1 MPRCLTWYYRKLRA
15 LLAHANWLI
24 RKPSP
29 EYREGTRVV
38 VRFTSSLHGSVDVLC
53 RIRSINYRFYCLAY
67 DVVVLEDKEWLTF
80 GTRTFVFP
88 ENIVRKQRSQVR
100 ASLPQ
105 RRQGR

>member
-15 LLAHANWLI
+15 ILAHANWLI
-24 RKPSP
+24 SRPSP
-29 EYREGTRVV
+29 EYPEGARVI
-38 VRFTSSLHGSVDVLC
+38 VRFSSSLHGSVDVLC
-53 RIRSINYRFYCLAY
+53 RIRSITFRFYRLTY

-88 ENIVRKQRSQVR
+88 ENILRKQCSQER
-100 ASLPQ
+100 TSLSQ

>member
-24 RKPSP
+24 SRPSP
-29 EYREGTRVV
+29 EYPEGARVI
-38 VRFTSSLHGSVDVLC
+38 VRFSSSLHGSVDVLC
-53 RIRSINYRFYCLAY
+53 RIRSITYRFYCLSY

-88 ENIVRKQRSQVR
+88 ENILRKQCSPERS
-100 ASLPQ
+100 SLSHY
-105 RRQGR
+105 R